1 MPTGL
6 PYLQKL
12 RKPQLT
18 EWAELT
24 DLQDYE
30 DLTKPDLAAALDS
43 HLQANESIFK
53 TDARLA
59 DYYRRLSQSPRVYSP
74 TKRAPKVEASPT
86 PDEAPRSVRRRQVK
100 AKVEREPTYDA
111 YTVTP
116 SSSRL
121 FSLTSH
127 REESEPQTP
136 GQVVSEL
143 PPSPAVVTDVIDR
156 QTAAWGKSVS
166 ELWSETGVHE
176 RTESLR
182 SNLSSVKAFG
192 TLILSVEALNVL
204 RAVVPKNYVGTV
216 PMPPWTHVS
225 DLEIAIPDLF
235 VLVEGHFWAVVSLW
249 ALISAA
255 LPFTVAYFF
264 NLSLQAAQAGSSST
278 HTRRSRSG
286 VHASFDPLS
295 FYIAKAVITYL
306 VYTEQFTFWGTYQGL
321 TIDRLEG
328 SVPGGLNG
336 ALAGCAIGAIGTL
349 YEAILRK

>member
-100 AKVEREPTYDA
+100 AKVEREPT
-111 YTVTP
+111 
-116 SSSRL
+116 
-121 FSLTSH
+121 
-127 REESEPQTP
+127 EESEPQTP

-336 ALAGCAIGAIGTL
+336 ALAGCAIGVIGTL

>member
-100 AKVEREPTYDA
+100 AKVEREPT
-111 YTVTP
+111 
-116 SSSRL
+116 
-121 FSLTSH
+121 
-127 REESEPQTP
+127 EESEPQTP
-136 GQVVSEL
+136 GQVVGVQPPTMSSLVSEL

-166 ELWSETGVHE
+166 ELWSGTGVHE

-336 ALAGCAIGAIGTL
+336 ALAGCAIGVIGTL

>member
-1 MPTGL
+1 MSTGL

-30 DLTKPDLAAALDS
+30 DLTKPDLAAALDR

-74 TKRAPKVEASPT
+74 AKRGPKVEASPT
-86 PDEAPRSVRRRQVK
+86 PDEAAAPRSVRRRQVK
-100 AKVEREPTYDA
+100 AKVERQPT
-111 YTVTP
+111 
-116 SSSRL
+116 
-121 FSLTSH
+121 
-127 REESEPQTP
+127 EESEVPQTP
-136 GQVVSEL
+136 GQVVGVQPPTMSSLVSEL

-166 ELWSETGVHE
+166 ELWSGTGVHE
-176 RTESLR
+176 HADSLR

-192 TLILSVEALNVL
+192 TLILSIEALDVL
-204 RAVVPKNYVGTV
+204 RAVVPWNYVGTV
-216 PMPPWTHVS
+216 AMPAWTHVP
-225 DLEIAIPDLF
+225 DLKFAIPDLF
-235 VLVEGHFWAVVSLW
+235 VLVEGHFWSVVSLW

-255 LPFTVAYFF
+255 LPLTVAYFF
-264 NLSLQAAQAGSSST
+264 NLSLQARGRPS
-278 HTRRSRSG
+278 

-306 VYTEQFTFWGTYQGL
+306 VYTEQFTFFGAYQGL

-328 SVPGGLNG
+328 AVPWGLNG
-336 ALAGCAIGAIGTL
+336 ALAGCAIGVIGTL

>member
-1 MPTGL
+1 M
-6 PYLQKL
+6 
-12 RKPQLT
+12 
-18 EWAELT
+18 
-24 DLQDYE
+24 
-30 DLTKPDLAAALDS
+30 
-43 HLQANESIFK
+43 
-53 TDARLA
+53 
-59 DYYRRLSQSPRVYSP
+59 YSP

-100 AKVEREPTYDA
+100 AKVEREPTYD
-111 YTVTP
+111 TP
-116 SSSRL
+116 RTITSHCRDCFLASI
-121 FSLTSH
+121 SLTSH

-136 GQVVSEL
+136 GQVVGVQPPTMSSLVSEL

-204 RAVVPKNYVGTV
+204 RAVVPWNYVGTV
-216 PMPPWTHVS
+216 PMPPWTHLS
-225 DLEIAIPDLF
+225 DLKIAIPDIF
-235 VLVEGHFWAVVSLW
+235 ILVEGHFWAVVSLW

-264 NLSLQAAQAGSSST
+264 NLSLQAAQAGSQV
-278 HTRRSRSG
+278 RRGRAG

-306 VYTEQFTFWGTYQGL
+306 VYTEQFTFWGAYQGL

-328 SVPGGLNG
+328 SVPWGLNG
-336 ALAGCAIGAIGTL
+336 ALAGSAIGVIGTL